1 MQKSEIAALLQKKG
15 YVVEENSLLIIG
27 EKDNYRVTLSFRD
40 KECLVAV
47 MVEVKDTSTS
57 VRLQARADRGVTLTA
72 EEKEGNLLFVRK
84 DAISSTEM
92 VI

>member
-15 YVVEENSLLIIG
+15 YVVEEDSLLIIG
-27 EKDNYRVTLSFRD
+27 EKDNYRVTFSFRG
-40 KECLVAV
+40 KEVLVAV

-57 VRLQARADRGVTLTA
+57 VRFQARADRGVTLTA
-72 EEKEGNLLFVRK
+72 EEKDGNLVFVRK

-92 VI
+92 TI

>member
-15 YVVEENSLLIIG
+15 FNIEENSLLIIG
-27 EKDNYRVTLSFRD
+27 EKDNYRVTLSFRG
-40 KECLVAV
+40 KEGLVAV

-57 VRLQARADRGVTLTA
+57 VRLQARADRGVTLMA
-72 EEKEGNLLFVRK
+72 EEKNGNLAFVRR

>member
-15 YVVEENSLLIIG
+15 FIVEENTLLIIG
-27 EKDNYRVTLSFRD
+27 EKDNYRVTLSFRG
-40 KECLVAV
+40 KEDIVAV

-72 EEKEGNLLFVRK
+72 EEKDGNLVFVRK
-84 DAISSTEM
+84 DTISSTEM